1 MFYKVFFYKVFDTVK
16 NICIKT
22 LTIKFKRKRFL
33 LSEKNK
39 KSKIIGYA
47 RAIDSEYDYLKEQI
61 TCLKNEGCS
70 LIFSEIVSLDEETKP
85 ELKKA
90 LNYLSKGDELVVT
103 KLDRAFANRNECI
116 KTIHKLLNNDVRLR
130 TLSGFLSPKH
140 SSEISLSIFNILYE
154 LDNLDNECL
163 GERKKELISQ
173 RRLNGNNLGGRPK
186 ISPLK
191 ESLVMRLRNE
201 GCSYRS
207 IRTQTGIA
215 LSTIRRIILD
225 GEAS

>member
-1 MFYKVFFYKVFDTVK
+1 MFYKVFFTIVLGTVK

-22 LTIKFKRKRFL
+22 LTFKFKRKRFL

-39 KSKIIGYA
+39 KIKSIGYA
-47 RAIDSEYDYLKEQI
+47 RAIDSEFDYLKEQI
-61 TCLKNEGCS
+61 NYLKNEGCS
-70 LIFSEIVSLDEETKP
+70 LIFSEIVSLDEEIKP
-85 ELKKA
+85 EFRKA

-103 KLDRAFANRNECI
+103 KLDRAFSNRNECI
-116 KTIHKLLNNDVRLR
+116 KTIHKLLNNDVKFR
-130 TLSGFLSPKH
+130 TLSGFLSPEY
-140 SSEISLSIFNILYE
+140 SSKISVSVFNILYE
-154 LDNLDNECL
+154 LDNLDNESL
-163 GERKKELISQ
+163 GERKKELILQ

-191 ESLVMRLRNE
+191 ESLVLRLRNE
-201 GCSYRS
+201 GYSYRS